1 MTSFDPMQS
10 LPPRGATLWLGGSI
24 LLWALYTLVF
34 WATGYL
40 SLGQAITD
48 AAANT
53 LPLALLALM
62 THALLKE
69 HVLHRPVWTQAVIHV
84 AMAIAFATLWYGA
97 ILLMLALV
105 SRIRFGIFE
114 LSPFY
119 PVAFTWQ
126 AFQGLILYTL
136 VAATCYALR
145 GGRAAATV
153 TLVASSQS
161 SPPLD
166 RYLTKQGD
174 EISPVETRD
183 IATITGAQDYSEVL
197 MIDRSFHLVRMSL
210 GEFEERLDQS
220 RFLRV
225 HRSIIINFDHLE
237 RVEPAGGG
245 RLLVHMREGSVIRA
259 SRTGSQLIRQ
269 LIV

>member
-1 MTSFDPMQS
+1 MRSSDRIQS
-10 LPPRGATLWLGGSI
+10 LPPRGTTLWLGGSI
-24 LLWALYTLVF
+24 LLCALYTVVL
-34 WATGYL
+34 WAT
-40 SLGQAITD
+40 SNVSIGQALTD

-69 HVLHRPVWTQAVIHV
+69 HVLHRPVWTQGVIHV
-84 AMAIAFATLWYGA
+84 VMAIAFATLWYGA

-105 SRIRFGIFE
+105 SRIRIGVFE

-126 AFQGLILYTL
+126 VFQGLILYTL

-145 GGRAAATV
+145 GGRAAASV
-153 TLVASSQS
+153 TMVASSQS

-183 IATITGAQDYSEVL
+183 IATITGAQDYSEVV
-197 MIDRSFHLVRMSL
+197 MIDGSFHLVRMSL
-210 GEFEERLDQS
+210 GEFEKRLDQS

-225 HRSIIINFDHLE
+225 HRSVIINFDHLD

-245 RLLVHMREGSVIRA
+245 RLLVYMRQGSVIRA
-259 SRTGSQLIRQ
+259 SRTGSQMIRQ